1 MKKTKTVIFTVSG
14 RDFNAIMSVC
24 SPATSRDGSRETL
37 ERIEVRLDNGQ
48 GIATAMDGYVME
60 GHRRCRGSRTAP
72 KGATADPKPATK
84 RSAGAGRRTQY
95 RFEYRQTK
103 PLRGAW
109 LLPRFRQM
117 RADSEV
123 TLTITPKMVSADDG
137 MTVVAAYV
145 DQNPYVNWPKI
156 VEDRVAKETVHR
168 VFFQKSVLIKALKCV
183 KGNETLMLEMAGS
196 KYAVMLR
203 SPSMSG
209 LIMPMVCHTDPEKQF
224 CHLVCGLSE
233 TELLEKKGKQ
243 NGNSDGQNS
252 AGGA

>member
-48 GIATAMDGYVME
+48 GIATAMDGYIM
-60 GHRRCRGSRTAP
+60 S
-72 KGATADPKPATK
+72 
-84 RSAGAGRRTQY
+84 QY

-156 VEDRVAKETVHR
+156 VEDRAAKETVHR

-196 KYAVMLR
+196 KDAVMLR

-209 LIMPMVCHTDPEKQF
+209 LILPMVCHTDPEKQF

-233 TELLEKKGKQ
+233 TEMLEKKGKQ

>member
-37 ERIEVRLDNGQ
+37 ERIEVRLDNGR
-48 GIATAMDGYVME
+48 GIATAMDGYIM
-60 GHRRCRGSRTAP
+60 S
-72 KGATADPKPATK
+72 
-84 RSAGAGRRTQY
+84 QY
-95 RFEYRQTK
+95 HFEYRQTK

-137 MTVVAAYV
+137 MTMVAAYV

-168 VFFQKSVLIKALKCV
+168 VFFQKSVLIKALKCL
-183 KGNETLMLEMAGS
+183 KGNETLMLEMAGP
-196 KYAVMLR
+196 KDAVMLR
-203 SPSMSG
+203 TPSMSG
-209 LIMPMVCHTDPEKQF
+209 LILPMVCHTDPEKQF

>member
-48 GIATAMDGYVME
+48 GIATAMDGYIM
-60 GHRRCRGSRTAP
+60 S
-72 KGATADPKPATK
+72 
-84 RSAGAGRRTQY
+84 QY

-117 RADSEV
+117 RADGEV

-196 KYAVMLR
+196 KDAVMLR

>member
-48 GIATAMDGYVME
+48 GIATAMDGYIM
-60 GHRRCRGSRTAP
+60 S
-72 KGATADPKPATK
+72 
-84 RSAGAGRRTQY
+84 QY

-168 VFFQKSVLIKALKCV
+168 VFFQKSVLIKALTCV
-183 KGNETLMLEMAGS
+183 KGNETLMLEMAGP
-196 KYAVMLR
+196 KDAVMLR

-209 LIMPMVCHTDPEKQF
+209 LILPMVCHTDPEKQF

>member
-48 GIATAMDGYVME
+48 GIATAMDGYIM
-60 GHRRCRGSRTAP
+60 S
-72 KGATADPKPATK
+72 
-84 RSAGAGRRTQY
+84 QY

-156 VEDRVAKETVHR
+156 VEDRVAKETVHQ
-168 VFFQKSVLIKALKCV
+168 VFFQKSVLIKALKCL

-196 KYAVMLR
+196 KDAVMLR

-209 LIMPMVCHTDPEKQF
+209 LIMPMACHTDPEKQF
-224 CHLVCGLSE
+224 CHLVCGLSK
-233 TELLEKKGKQ
+233 TEMPEKKGKQ

>member
-48 GIATAMDGYVME
+48 GIATAMDGYIM
-60 GHRRCRGSRTAP
+60 
-72 KGATADPKPATK
+72 
-84 RSAGAGRRTQY
+84 TQY
-95 RFEYRQTK
+95 RFEYRQSK

-117 RADSEV
+117 RADGEV

-145 DQNPYVNWPKI
+145 DQNPYANWPKI
-156 VEDRVAKETVHR
+156 VEDRAAKETLHR

-183 KGNETLMLEMAGS
+183 KGNETLMLEMAGP
-196 KYAVMLR
+196 KDAVVLR
-203 SPSMSG
+203 SASMSG
-209 LIMPMVCHTDPEKQF
+209 LILPVAIHADSEKLFCRLAGMKPPE
-224 CHLVCGLSE
+224 G
-233 TELLEKKGKQ
+233 KGEE
-243 NGNSDGQNS
+243 NGDTDGQNS

>member
-1 MKKTKTVIFTVSG
+1 MKKNKTVIFTVSG

-48 GIATAMDGYVME
+48 GIATAMDGYIM
-60 GHRRCRGSRTAP
+60 S
-72 KGATADPKPATK
+72 
-84 RSAGAGRRTQY
+84 QY

-196 KYAVMLR
+196 KDAVMLR

>member
-48 GIATAMDGYVME
+48 GIATAMDGYIM
-60 GHRRCRGSRTAP
+60 S
-72 KGATADPKPATK
+72 
-84 RSAGAGRRTQY
+84 QY

-156 VEDRVAKETVHR
+156 VEDRAAKETVHR

-183 KGNETLMLEMAGS
+183 KGNETLMLEMAGP
-196 KYAVMLR
+196 KDAVMLR

-209 LIMPMVCHTDPEKQF
+209 LILPMVCPTDPEKQF

-233 TELLEKKGKQ
+233 TKTLEKKGKQ

>member
-48 GIATAMDGYVME
+48 GIATAMDGYIM
-60 GHRRCRGSRTAP
+60 S
-72 KGATADPKPATK
+72 
-84 RSAGAGRRTQY
+84 QY

-117 RADSEV
+117 RADGEV

-156 VEDRVAKETVHR
+156 VEDRAAKETLHR
-168 VFFQKSVLIKALKCV
+168 VFFQKSVLIKALKCL
-183 KGNETLMLEMAGS
+183 KGNETLMLEMAGP
-196 KYAVMLR
+196 KDAVMLR
-203 SPSMSG
+203 TPSMSG
-209 LIMPMVCHTDPEKQF
+209 LILPMVCHTDPEKQF

-233 TELLEKKGKQ
+233 TEMLEKKGKQ

>member
-37 ERIEVRLDNGQ
+37 ERIEVRLDNGR
-48 GIATAMDGYVME
+48 GIATAMDGYIM
-60 GHRRCRGSRTAP
+60 S
-72 KGATADPKPATK
+72 
-84 RSAGAGRRTQY
+84 QY

-117 RADSEV
+117 RADGEV

-156 VEDRVAKETVHR
+156 VEDRAAKETVHR
-168 VFFQKSVLIKALKCV
+168 VFFQKSVLIKALKCL
-183 KGNETLMLEMAGS
+183 KGNETLMLEMAGP
-196 KYAVMLR
+196 KDAVMLR
-203 SPSMSG
+203 TPSMSG
-209 LIMPMVCHTDPEKQF
+209 LILPMVCHTDPEKQF

-233 TELLEKKGKQ
+233 TEMLEKKGKQ

>member
-48 GIATAMDGYVME
+48 GIATAMDGYIM
-60 GHRRCRGSRTAP
+60 S
-72 KGATADPKPATK
+72 
-84 RSAGAGRRTQY
+84 QY

-168 VFFQKSVLIKALKCV
+168 VFFQKSVLIKALKCL
-183 KGNETLMLEMAGS
+183 KGNETLMLEMAGP
-196 KYAVMLR
+196 KDAVMLR
-203 SPSMSG
+203 TPSMSG
-209 LIMPMVCHTDPEKQF
+209 LILPMVCHTDPEKQF

>member
-37 ERIEVRLDNGQ
+37 ERIEVRLEEGH
-48 GIATAMDGYVME
+48 GIATAMDGYIM
-60 GHRRCRGSRTAP
+60 
-72 KGATADPKPATK
+72 
-84 RSAGAGRRTQY
+84 TQY
-95 RFEYRQTK
+95 RFEYRQSK

-137 MTVVAAYV
+137 MTMVAAYV

-168 VFFQKSVLIKALKCV
+168 VFFQKSVLIKALKCL
-183 KGNETLMLEMAGS
+183 KGNETLMLEMAGP
-196 KYAVMLR
+196 KDAVMLR
-203 SPSMSG
+203 TPSMSG
-209 LIMPMVCHTDPEKQF
+209 LILPMVCHTDPEKQF

>member
-48 GIATAMDGYVME
+48 GLATAMDGYIM
-60 GHRRCRGSRTAP
+60 S
-72 KGATADPKPATK
+72 
-84 RSAGAGRRTQY
+84 QY

-156 VEDRVAKETVHR
+156 VEDRAAKETVHR
-168 VFFQKSVLIKALKCV
+168 VFFQKSVLIKALKCL
-183 KGNETLMLEMAGS
+183 KGNETLMLEMAGP
-196 KYAVMLR
+196 KDAVMLR

-209 LIMPMVCHTDPEKQF
+209 LILPMVCHTDPEKQF

>member
-1 MKKTKTVIFTVSG
+1 MKKTRTVIFTVSG

-37 ERIEVRLDNGQ
+37 ERIEVRLDNGR
-48 GIATAMDGYVME
+48 GIATAMDGYIM
-60 GHRRCRGSRTAP
+60 S
-72 KGATADPKPATK
+72 
-84 RSAGAGRRTQY
+84 QY

-168 VFFQKSVLIKALKCV
+168 VFFQKSVLIKALKCL
-183 KGNETLMLEMAGS
+183 KGNETLMLEMAGP
-196 KYAVMLR
+196 KDAVMLR
-203 SPSMSG
+203 TPSMSG
-209 LIMPMVCHTDPEKQF
+209 LILPMVCHTDPEKQF

-233 TELLEKKGKQ
+233 TEMLEKKGKQ

>member
-37 ERIEVRLDNGQ
+37 ERIEVRLDNGR
-48 GIATAMDGYVME
+48 GIATAMDGYIM
-60 GHRRCRGSRTAP
+60 S
-72 KGATADPKPATK
+72 
-84 RSAGAGRRTQY
+84 QY
-95 RFEYRQTK
+95 HFEYRQTK

-137 MTVVAAYV
+137 MTMVAAYV

-168 VFFQKSVLIKALKCV
+168 VFFQKSVLIKALKCL
-183 KGNETLMLEMAGS
+183 KGNETLMLEMAGP
-196 KYAVMLR
+196 KDAVMLR
-203 SPSMSG
+203 TPSMSG

>member
-48 GIATAMDGYVME
+48 GIATAMDGYIM
-60 GHRRCRGSRTAP
+60 S
-72 KGATADPKPATK
+72 
-84 RSAGAGRRTQY
+84 QY

-137 MTVVAAYV
+137 MTMVAAYV

-156 VEDRVAKETVHR
+156 VEDRAAKETVHR

-183 KGNETLMLEMAGS
+183 KGNETLMLEMAGP
-196 KYAVMLR
+196 KDAVMLR

-209 LIMPMVCHTDPEKQF
+209 LILPMVCHTDPEKQF

-233 TELLEKKGKQ
+233 TKTLEKKGKQ

>member
-48 GIATAMDGYVME
+48 GIATAMDGYIM
-60 GHRRCRGSRTAP
+60 S
-72 KGATADPKPATK
+72 
-84 RSAGAGRRTQY
+84 QY

-103 PLRGAW
+103 PFRGAW

-156 VEDRVAKETVHR
+156 VEDRAAKETVHR
-168 VFFQKSVLIKALKCV
+168 VFFQKSVLIKALKCL
-183 KGNETLMLEMAGS
+183 KGNETLMLEMAGP
-196 KYAVMLR
+196 KDAVMLR
-203 SPSMSG
+203 TPSMSG
-209 LIMPMVCHTDPEKQF
+209 LILPMVCHTDPEKQF
-224 CHLVCGLSE
+224 CHLVCGLSK
-233 TELLEKKGKQ
+233 TEMPEKKGKQ

>member
-48 GIATAMDGYVME
+48 GIATAMDGYIM
-60 GHRRCRGSRTAP
+60 S
-72 KGATADPKPATK
+72 
-84 RSAGAGRRTQY
+84 QY

-156 VEDRVAKETVHR
+156 VEDRAAKETVHR

-183 KGNETLMLEMAGS
+183 KGNETLMLEMAGP
-196 KYAVMLR
+196 KDAVMLR

-209 LIMPMVCHTDPEKQF
+209 LILPMVCHTDPEKQF

-233 TELLEKKGKQ
+233 TEMLEKKGKQ

>member
-37 ERIEVRLDNGQ
+37 ERIEVRLDNGR
-48 GIATAMDGYVME
+48 GIATAMDGYIM
-60 GHRRCRGSRTAP
+60 S
-72 KGATADPKPATK
+72 
-84 RSAGAGRRTQY
+84 QY

-117 RADSEV
+117 RADGEV

-183 KGNETLMLEMAGS
+183 KGNETLMLEMAGP
-196 KYAVMLR
+196 KDAVMLR
-203 SPSMSG
+203 TPSMSG
-209 LIMPMVCHTDPEKQF
+209 LILPMVCHTDPEKQF

-233 TELLEKKGKQ
+233 TEMLEKKGKQ

>member
-37 ERIEVRLDNGQ
+37 ERIEVRLDNGR
-48 GIATAMDGYVME
+48 GIATAMDGYIM
-60 GHRRCRGSRTAP
+60 S
-72 KGATADPKPATK
+72 
-84 RSAGAGRRTQY
+84 QY

-117 RADSEV
+117 RADGEV

-156 VEDRVAKETVHR
+156 VEDRVAKETLHR
-168 VFFQKSVLIKALKCV
+168 VFFQKSVLIKALKCL

-196 KYAVMLR
+196 KDAVMLR
-203 SPSMSG
+203 TPSMSG
-209 LIMPMVCHTDPEKQF
+209 LILPMVCHTDPEKQF

-233 TELLEKKGKQ
+233 TEMLEKKGKQ

>member
-1 MKKTKTVIFTVSG
+1 MRKSKTVIFTVSG

-48 GIATAMDGYVME
+48 GIATAMDGYIM
-60 GHRRCRGSRTAP
+60 S
-72 KGATADPKPATK
+72 
-84 RSAGAGRRTQY
+84 QY
-95 RFEYRQTK
+95 HFEYRQTK

-117 RADSEV
+117 RADGEV

-168 VFFQKSVLIKALKCV
+168 VFFQKSVLIKALKCL
-183 KGNETLMLEMAGS
+183 KGNETLMLEMAGP
-196 KYAVMLR
+196 KDAVMLR

-209 LIMPMVCHTDPEKQF
+209 LILPMVCHTDPEKQF

-252 AGGA
+252 ASGA

>member
-48 GIATAMDGYVME
+48 GIATAMDGYIM
-60 GHRRCRGSRTAP
+60 S
-72 KGATADPKPATK
+72 
-84 RSAGAGRRTQY
+84 QY

-137 MTVVAAYV
+137 MTMVAAYV

-183 KGNETLMLEMAGS
+183 KGNETLMLEMAGP
-196 KYAVMLR
+196 KDAVMLR

-209 LIMPMVCHTDPEKQF
+209 LILPMVCHTDPEKQF